1 MINTGNT
8 LNLANGLHLCVD
20 WLSWTDTEAIS
31 VSTVINMMGYSVEDF
46 HSLPNGAN
54 GYKSQLRHCIHSI
67 SILYDGNS
75 DMGIHVDV
83 SGSAIGDLL
92 THFYTTKVKPTAFG
106 TQGYETDSF
115 DTTIFRDLLKRICE
129 TGHVT
134 RLDLA
139 VDDMGANYYTLS
151 ELHDIFSSGAF
162 SSRFRSWKELV
173 NHRNFNIIGH
183 TIYLGSRTSSI
194 MLRIYDK
201 QLEQNEKIVPSGGTP
216 IETPWVRWELEL
228 KKERA
233 QDAVALIVQG
243 LGISDLTMGLLSNY
257 LRLID
262 YDNVRKTR
270 CASTEKW
277 DSFIG
282 EIGKLKLYHPEPQ
295 KTLDSTRKWLLRQ
308 VAPSLAAVVLAEER
322 LAIDGSVEY
331 LQDLVENGT
340 FRLRKYQ
347 RELIN
352 NETGAAL

>member
-20 WLSWTDTEAIS
+20 WLSWTNVEI
-31 VSTVINMMGYSVEDF
+31 STVSAVIKMMGYSPEDF

-54 GYKSQLRHCIHSI
+54 GYRSQIRHCIHPI
-67 SILYDGNS
+67 SIQYDGNS
-75 DMGIHVDV
+75 NMGIHVDV
-83 SGSAIGDLL
+83 SGSAINDLLEHFQKTKIRKSAFGDL
-92 THFYTTKVKPTAFG
+92 A
-106 TQGYETDSF
+106 YETDSF
-115 DTTIFRDLLKRICE
+115 DTTVFRDLLVEISK

-139 VDDMGANYYTLS
+139 VDDIGANYYTLS
-151 ELHDIFSSGAF
+151 ELHNIFTTGSF

-201 QLEQNEKIVPSGGTP
+201 QLEQNEKHVPTGESP

-233 QDAVALIVQG
+233 QQAVSLIIQG
-243 LGISDLTMGLLSNY
+243 FGISNLTMGLLSNY

-262 YDNVRKTR
+262 NDSTRKSR
-270 CASTEKW
+270 CMSMEKW
-277 DSFIG
+277 DAFIDG
-282 EIGKLKLYHPEPQ
+282 ISNVKLYCPVPP

-308 VAPSLAAVVLAEER
+308 VAPSLAAVVLAEDR
-322 LAIDGSVEY
+322 LTIDGSIEY
-331 LQDLVENGT
+331 LQGLVENGT

-352 NETGAAL
+352 NETGASL